1 MNIIVGGGISLLILL
16 IISLNMQIS
25 YLIKKKKKLEALEKF
40 ITKKIWTTRGQGSH
54 LGI

>member
-25 YLIKKKKKLEALEKF
+25 YLIKKKKMEALEKF
-40 ITKKIWTTRGQGSH
+40 ITKKI
-54 LGI
+54 